1 MNAIKNILGKIYN
14 KNVKFF
20 DLGIIAVLLSLF
32 LLLLGQLIGEWILYS
47 ILQKPIANDE
57 SGFFEITYMYA
68 SFIGIW
74 LVFILY
80 ILATKKNRP
89 ILKAL
94 WTAPRGNN
102 IKFLLIGLLIG
113 FGTNMLCAVA
123 AMLHNDIHIYFDSFH
138 PLKLIIVFIAVFIQS
153 SAEELTCRG
162 FLYQRL
168 RKTFRHPAVAI
179 IVNSALFGVLHMGN
193 QGVTTLAIIDIIA
206 TGIFF
211 TFMVYYMVSIW
222 CAFGVH
228 TAWNF
233 TQNLILGLPNS
244 GHVTPFSIFK
254 LDAAS
259 ATNSF
264 AYDVGFGV
272 EGTYFAV
279 AVQIIGAIVIFLL
292 YRNKKERDYDTWNLK
307 QQNDDSITE
316 KTDL

>member
-102 IKFLLIGLLIG
+102 IKFLLIGLLVG

-211 TFMVYYMVSIW
+211 TFMVYYMDSIW